1 MGSATEGALG
11 MPTDGLNP
19 ATRCKLRPTP
29 HHKPM
34 SSLTTFPYDNDRV
47 RLRTRPKAQHRID
60 ERTDHNILFF
70 GEQSAAIIRQ
80 RLRALDREWDVER
93 VLEANASTLALTGL
107 ALGAAVHR
115 RWLWVSAGVL
125 GFLFLHAT
133 QGWCPPLPVLR
144 AKGVRT
150 RGEIERERIAL
161 LQRLQ
166 NRHD

>member
-1 MGSATEGALG
+1 
-11 MPTDGLNP
+11 
-19 ATRCKLRPTP
+19 
-29 HHKPM
+29 M
-34 SSLTTFPYDNDRV
+34 SRLTAFPYDNDRV
-47 RLRTRPKAQHRID
+47 RSHTRREVQERID

-70 GEQSAAIIRQ
+70 REQSTDTIRE

-93 VLEANASTLALTGL
+93 VLEANASALALTGV
-107 ALGAAVHR
+107 ALGAVVGR
-115 RWLWVSAGVL
+115 RWLWVPATVL
-125 GFLFLHAT
+125 GFLLLHAT

-166 NRHD
+166 ARRD

>member
-1 MGSATEGALG
+1 
-11 MPTDGLNP
+11 
-19 ATRCKLRPTP
+19 
-29 HHKPM
+29 M
-34 SSLTTFPYDNDRV
+34 SRLTTFPYDNDRV
-47 RLRTRPKAQHRID
+47 RSHTRPETQHRID

-70 GEQSAAIIRQ
+70 GEQPTDTIRE

-93 VLEANASTLALTGL
+93 VLEANAAALALTGV
-107 ALGAAVHR
+107 AMGAVVGR
-115 RWLWVSAGVL
+115 RWLWVPATVL
-125 GFLFLHAT
+125 GFLLLHAT

-166 NRHD
+166 ARRD